1 MRILRIILV
10 VYFVLLAVLASFV
23 LAAKPGPA
31 DQIIQGVRLGDWQS
45 ERGTVY
51 FSGKRLTCEPAPA
64 GTIYAERCHIAIAGQ
79 ELVLLVGPRPTDLV
93 TARGVCLAA
102 YAGQEYPC
110 TLQSHHNWPAA
121 SVAYVS
127 SGLDLNAEQL
137 DAVRRRF
144 PIENLPEIVFVRGGL
159 ILWPVTALALFGLVL
174 SFLLQHMHRL
184 NTMLMRRV
192 VTFLTLTVTGV
203 IALVGVPLALILLTR
218 GFWD

>member
-1 MRILRIILV
+1 MRLLRIILSA
-10 VYFVLLAVLASFV
+10 YFLLLVVLALFV
-23 LAAKPGPA
+23 VAAKPGPPG
-31 DQIIQGVRLGDWQS
+31 QITQGVRLGDWQS

-64 GTIYAERCHIAIAGQ
+64 GTIYTERCRIEIAGE
-79 ELVLLVGPRPTDLV
+79 ELGLLVGPRPIDLV
-93 TARGVCLAA
+93 TARGACQAT
-102 YAGQEYPC
+102 YAGREYPC
-110 TLQSHHNWPAA
+110 TLQAHHNWPAA

-127 SGLDLNAEQL
+127 GGLNLNAEQL

-159 ILWPVTALALFGLVL
+159 VLWPVTALALFGLVL
-174 SFLLQHMHRL
+174 SFLLQHMQRL

>member
-1 MRILRIILV
+1 MRILHIVLSA
-10 VYFVLLAVLASFV
+10 YFVLLAVLASFV

-31 DQIIQGVRLGDWQS
+31 NQITQGVRLGDWQS

-64 GTIYAERCHIAIAGQ
+64 GTIYVERCQIETAGQ
-79 ELVLLVGPRPTDLV
+79 ELNLLVGPRQTNLV
-93 TARGVCLAA
+93 TARGVCQAT
-102 YAGQEYPC
+102 YAGREYPC
-110 TLQSHHNWPAA
+110 TLQAHHNWPGA
-121 SVAYVS
+121 SVAYIS
-127 SGLDLNAEQL
+127 SGLDLSAKQL
-137 DAVRRRF
+137 DAVRQRF

-203 IALVGVPLALILLTR
+203 IALAGVPLALILLTR